1 MQIKSNVLDLFKL
14 SGMYAFVSGGAK
26 GLGTHIN
33 EGLLEA
39 GVNLI
44 FCGRG
49 RHGSLE
55 DEKNR
60 LDKLFPETRIIS
72 IQTDISDENSVIS
85 MVTQLKE
92 EEKIGKIDI
101 LVNNA
106 GVTWAAPS
114 IDQTLTSWHR
124 VMDINLTGTFL
135 LTREIAREFMIPYNG
150 GTIINIS
157 SVLAF
162 LGTAEMGQVGY
173 SASKA
178 GLLGLTRQLAVEWA
192 KFNIRI
198 NSILLNFVETEESM
212 AKVFTNKESPV
223 RETLLDMI
231 PARKFVQPD
240 DLKAVICFL
249 ASKASSIITGQS
261 IILDGGYSVK

>member
-1 MQIKSNVLDLFKL
+1 MQMKSNVLDLFKL
-14 SGMYAFVSGGAK
+14 SDMVALVSGGAK

-39 GVNLI
+39 GAILI

-55 DEKNR
+55 DEKAR
-60 LDKLFPETRIIS
+60 LKRLFPEAKIIS
-72 IQTDISDENSVIS
+72 IQTDISDENSIIS
-85 MVTQLKE
+85 MVKQLKK
-92 EEKIGKIDI
+92 EEKIDKIDI

-124 VMDINLTGTFL
+124 VLDINLTGTFL
-135 LTREIAREFMIPYNG
+135 LTREVAREFMIPHNYG
-150 GTIINIS
+150 SIINIS

-162 LGTAEMGQVGY
+162 QGTAEMGQVGY

-198 NSILLNFVETEESM
+198 NSILPIFVETEESM
-212 AKVFTNKESPV
+212 SKVFTNKESPV

-231 PARKFVQPD
+231 PTRKFVQPD

-261 IILDGGYSVK
+261 IVLDGGFSIK